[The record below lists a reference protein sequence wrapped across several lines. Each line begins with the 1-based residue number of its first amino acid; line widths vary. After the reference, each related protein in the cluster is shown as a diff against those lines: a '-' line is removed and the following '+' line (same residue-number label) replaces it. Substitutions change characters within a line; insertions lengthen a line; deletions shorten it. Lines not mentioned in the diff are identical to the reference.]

1 MNIFIDKY
9 NLSRFREYVFNE
21 SINRIYIITDKI
33 VNKLYIEYLKS
44 YIDDNIDTYVYVLPS
59 GEENKTI
66 ENVLFIY
73 DDLIQNNIDR
83 QTLIVSFG
91 GGVVG
96 DIAGF
101 VASTYKRGIK
111 YIQIPTT
118 LLSQVDSSIG
128 GKTGFDYKG
137 FKNIIGT
144 FYFPERIF
152 IDVSFLKSLSKREI
166 ICGLGEVFK
175 YGLIADYSLFQF
187 TKNNLKNIYDK
198 NLDILMHIVNSSVN
212 IKHNIVSKDK
222 YDKGLRNILNFGH
235 TIGHSIE
242 SYYNF
247 SKYNHGE
254 AVILGMMYE
263 FYMALELS
271 LIDEEYFTEVY
282 NTLSF
287 ILPPISFTRKEIED
301 LIHIMKNDKKNI
313 YDNIAFVLPVD
324 RERVDVFYHINEKLI
339 IKALEGDW
347 F

>member
-9 NLSRFREYVFNE
+9 NLSRFYEYVLDE

-44 YIDDNIDTYVYVLPS
+44 YIDNNIETYVYVLPP

-66 ENVLFIY
+66 ENVLLIY

-118 LLSQVDSSIG
+118 FLSQVDSSIG

-187 TKNNLKNIYDK
+187 IKNNFKNIYDK

-263 FYMALELS
+263 FYIALELS
-271 LIDEEYFTEVY
+271 LIDKEYFAEVY

-313 YDNIAFVLPVD
+313 DNNIAFVLPID
-324 RERVDVFYHINEKLI
+324 KGKVDVFYHINENLI